1 MKKVILLNVS
11 LLISSF
17 LFAQTQTDT
26 TKVMRDVTIERT
38 YNPVIMDAKKVNQN
52 LVIAEPEFDKKEVV
66 YSQYDTPLCL
76 KSPSV
81 TIPQAPLT
89 VMNRANYKNG
99 YAKLAIAV
107 PLNWEVDFAYPLI
120 NTADC
125 KLNFSIDHEGL
136 WWNGKRKSFILTE
149 TARTWQHQQHFD
161 TKANLNFQKD
171 FSSSELYSN
180 FAYRN
185 RAFNYDGTTEVF
197 GPKMLKNGVRVL
209 PADSLAKRYERF
221 NNVDFNIGY
230 KSLPGT
236 NFYYDVQAAYHLFN
250 IPSQFSEHQIDIE
263 TDFDIP
269 IAKNNLSFKLGVENL
284 VYSKAKEYQDSLQ
297 EVSSVIEFSP
307 NFRIER
313 ELYRLRIGLK
323 SFFAINRGRLVNVA
337 PDVEIE
343 YFINPKVVSFYLGV
357 TGDYELNSLRALYA
371 ENWYLNMNK
380 NKMDTYTP
388 LDAYFGFK
396 IKPVSHLFIDAFVR
410 HKILLGQHFFVN
422 QTYEEAGTSALSYSN
437 TFAIIDANWQALN
450 AGVHLSYNYNDRFDV
465 FFRGQYNGWYKMKN
479 TETEEAWYRPACEI
493 SVGGN
498 VNITKD
504 VRLSA
509 NYYLAA
515 RRMASL
521 PTGSVRLRDIH
532 DLNIS
537 ASYTYNN
544 WLTAFLKVDNLLG
557 MIPQVRYQ
565 NWYGYDVLGSVMAGV
580 VFAF

>member
-120 NTADC
+120 NTSDC
-125 KLNFSIDHEGL
+125 KLNFSLDHEGL
-136 WWNGKRKSFILTE
+136 WWNGKKNSFTFTE

-171 FSSSELYSN
+171 FSSSELYAN

-185 RAFNYDGTTEVF
+185 RAFNYYGETEVF
-197 GPKMLKNGVRVL
+197 GSKMLKNGVRVL

-284 VYSKAKEYQDSLQ
+284 LYSKAKEYQDSLQ

-307 NFRIER
+307 SFRIER
-313 ELYRLRIGLK
+313 ELYRLHIGLK

-410 HKILLGQHFFVN
+410 YKILLGQHFFVN
-422 QTYEEAGTSALSYSN
+422 QTYEESGTSALSYSN

-479 TETEEAWYRPACEI
+479 TETKEAWYRPACEI

-504 VRLSA
+504 VRLSV